1 MSFPMILSIPK
12 RKRNLLLKYLSSG
25 MQCCCNHFTF
35 MWIDLSQLLWSVHTY
50 NMSYNVLSFQ
60 LLLRF
65 TPWALV
71 GSSRWALA
79 FMSSA
84 MWAYYGRDMLRMCIY
99 VVGYCKQGV
108 VVAVQHLKSAM
119 AFLILYLSLS
129 TRHIILVW
137 NTDGDPTQSQLHHDF
152 DLVGSGLED
161 ESFVMF
167 GAGASDLGNLS
178 SRDWPDMA
186 QQQVLDVSHFS
197 GWNPWCSALSDFCC
211 AFSYFGTALIERFHS
226 CDVLIE

>member
-50 NMSYNVLSFQ
+50 NMSYNMLSFQ

-99 VVGYCKQGV
+99 VMGYCKQGV
-108 VVAVQHLKSAM
+108 VVAVQHLKSAV
-119 AFLILYLSLS
+119 AFLILFLSLS

-186 QQQVLDVSHFS
+186 QQQVLDVSYFS
-197 GWNPWCSALSDFCC
+197 GWNPW
-211 AFSYFGTALIERFHS
+211 R
-226 CDVLIE
+226 